1 MRKRQKMMKNKI
13 ETWAD
18 GFGVWHAKVTL
29 AIVTP
34 SDTLPIDNVRRVA
47 RRAIKRELVPRGE
60 CSSDYRV
67 EIQLDKCDLGADNR
81 IYSVTFVERV

>member
-1 MRKRQKMMKNKI
+1 MMMKRNRV

-29 AIVTP
+29 AVATP

-47 RRAIKRELVPRGE
+47 RRAIKRELMARQSLESLYG
-60 CSSDYRV
+60 YKTK
-67 EIQLDKCDLGADNR
+67 IMLDKCDLRADNR
-81 IYSVTFVERV
+81 IYSVSFIERV